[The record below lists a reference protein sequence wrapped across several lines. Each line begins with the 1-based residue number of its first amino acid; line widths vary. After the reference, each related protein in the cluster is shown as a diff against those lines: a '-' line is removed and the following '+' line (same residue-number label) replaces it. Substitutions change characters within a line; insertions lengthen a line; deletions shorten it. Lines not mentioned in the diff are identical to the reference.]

1 MQIILTDEVKG
12 VGRAGEIVNVKDG
25 YGRNYLL
32 PNKLAVPA
40 TSNNLKA
47 LEHEKKVIADKQNK
61 KKREAEKV
69 AKGIEALSCSIPC
82 QVGEEGKLFGS
93 VTTIDIEK
101 FLKEKGIDTVIELSV
116 LSIVSTA
123 RKGFRDGEYPHG
135 HGFGG
140 TRLSYISPKRG
151 PMSVIR
157 VTFERSNPNF
167 STLNQPQ
174 NCPIFEGH
182 LCQIQPGRLT
192 V

>member
-101 FLKEKGIDTVIELSV
+101 FLKEKGIDVE
-116 LSIVSTA
+116 
-123 RKGFRDGEYPHG
+123 RKNILLDEPIRSLGEY
-135 HGFGG
+135 
-140 TRLSYISPKRG
+140 
-151 PMSVIR
+151 SVAIKLHQDVKANLK
-157 VTFERSNPNF
+157 VTVVKAE
-167 STLNQPQ
+167 
-174 NCPIFEGH
+174 
-182 LCQIQPGRLT
+182 
-192 V
+192 

>member
-12 VGRAGEIVNVKDG
+12 IGRAGEIVNVKDG

-69 AKGIEALSCSIPC
+69 AKGIEARSCSIPC

-101 FLKEKGIDTVIELSV
+101 FLKDKGVDVDKRDILLDEPLRSLGDYTVSV
-116 LSIVSTA
+116 KLHQDVKASLKVSVV
-123 RKGFRDGEYPHG
+123 KG
-135 HGFGG
+135 
-140 TRLSYISPKRG
+140 
-151 PMSVIR
+151 
-157 VTFERSNPNF
+157 
-167 STLNQPQ
+167 
-174 NCPIFEGH
+174 
-182 LCQIQPGRLT
+182 
-192 V
+192 